1 MFFAWLFLVPRKN
14 SESLADKLDALN
26 KEIAAL
32 REDQHREVTDLR
44 RELSAVRETLAGM
57 KAAVEYLK
65 ERK

>member
-26 KEIAAL
+26 KEIAAQ
-32 REDQHREVTDLR
+32 REDHHREIAELR

-57 KAAVEYLK
+57 KTAVEYLK